1 MTSSNS
7 GSAHQQAKDW
17 VESISKNE
25 WTKPAAA
32 VAGTLASLGL
42 IRMYSNGPVYKNSV
56 NLKGKVVVVTGANTG
71 IGKETCIQ
79 LAKMGATIVMACRD
93 PSRAH
98 RAKEEIVKLSKNEDV
113 DFIRLDLSDLSSV
126 RQFVSDF
133 RKKYSRLD
141 ILFCNAGVMA
151 LPRRETTKD
160 GFEMQFGVNHLGHF
174 LLTNLLLDLLIA
186 SAPSRVIVVS
196 SYAHTF
202 GKIDF
207 DNLQWERNY
216 SGFAAYGAS
225 KLANILFVKELDKR
239 LKQSAANVSVYAVHP
254 GAVRTELPRYILSSW
269 WKKLLVTPILPLTYL
284 LLKDPYHGAQTQI
297 RCAIDPT
304 LQQSSGK
311 YFADCKE
318 KMPSAA
324 ARDDQVAEKLWQV
337 SEELVGWK
345 NK

>member
-1 MTSSNS
+1 MNNDR
-7 GSAHQQAKDW
+7 QQPKDW
-17 VESISKNE
+17 IAAFAKQD
-25 WTKPAAA
+25 WKTPAVA

-42 IRMYSNGPVYKNSV
+42 IRMYSNGPVYRQTV

-79 LAKMGATIVMACRD
+79 LARMGATIVMACRD
-93 PSRAH
+93 PSRALK
-98 RAKEEIVKLSKNEDV
+98 AKEQVVHLSKNENV

-126 RQFVSDF
+126 RQFASEF
-133 RKKYSRLD
+133 CKKYSRLD

-151 LPRRETTKD
+151 LPKRETTKD

-174 LLTNLLLDLLIA
+174 LLTNLLLDRLIA

-207 DNLQWERNY
+207 DNLQWQRNY

-225 KLANILFVKELDKR
+225 KLANILFVKELDRR
-239 LKQSAANVSVYAVHP
+239 LKQQNANVGVYAVHP

-269 WKKLLVTPILPLTYL
+269 WKKLLATPILPLTYL
-284 LLKDPYHGAQTQI
+284 LMKDPYHGAQTQI
-297 RCAIDPT
+297 RCAIDPS
-304 LQQSSGK
+304 LQHTSGK

-318 KMPSAA
+318 TTPSAA
-324 ARDDQVAEKLWQV
+324 ARDSQVAEKLWQV
-337 SEELVGWK
+337 SEKLVGLVEK
-345 NK
+345 

>member
-1 MTSSNS
+1 MSRELE
-7 GSAHQQAKDW
+7 QPKDW
-17 VESISKNE
+17 ISSFSKQE
-25 WTKPAAA
+25 WKTPAVA

-42 IRMYSNGPVYKNSV
+42 IRLYSNGPVYRKTV

-93 PSRAH
+93 SSRALK
-98 RAKEEIVKLSKNEDV
+98 AKEQVVKLSKNEDI
-113 DFIRLDLSDLSSV
+113 DIIRLDLSDLSSV

-133 RKKYSRLD
+133 CKKYSRLD

-151 LPRRETTKD
+151 LPKRETTKD

-174 LLTNLLLDLLIA
+174 LLTNLLLDRLIA

-196 SYAHTF
+196 SYGHTF

-239 LKQSAANVSVYAVHP
+239 LKQQNANVGVYAVHP
-254 GAVRTELPRYILSSW
+254 GAVRTELARYILSSW
-269 WKKLLVTPILPLTYL
+269 WKKLLAAPVLPLSYL
-284 LLKDPYHGAQTQI
+284 LMKDPYHGAQTQI
-297 RCAIDPT
+297 RCAIDPS

-318 KMPSAA
+318 TTPSAA
-324 ARDDQVAEKLWQV
+324 ARDARVAEKLWQV
-337 SEELVGWK
+337 SEQLVGMAK
-345 NK
+345 K